1 MGRARAGRI
10 SLVEPWILAVDLGT
24 GGLKTGAVSLR
35 GEMLAQ
41 AIGHLR
47 TSYLPD
53 GGAVQDPEEWWTRL
67 REGVR
72 SVIDSNAVRPGDLV
86 GIGLTGQW
94 GSTVP
99 VDAEGRAVGECL
111 LWSDTRGGRFS
122 AKAMGGQVSLFGY
135 SPANILRW
143 VQLTGGA
150 PSPNGADPLGHE
162 LYLRNCEP
170 EVYARTR
177 TLLEPLDYL
186 GLKLT
191 GRVAA
196 TPASMILSWLTDN
209 RPGSRPTYVHELV
222 RRSGRDHARL
232 PQLLPTGSVLG
243 ALERGVGEELGIPS
257 VPVVCG
263 VPDLHTAFIGSGAV
277 APYDGHIT
285 ISTTSWIACEVPFKR
300 TDVIHQMA
308 TVPGLRPGAYLVANN
323 HETAGLCLKWFKDSV
338 LGSDSYE
345 EVVADAA
352 TVPPGSGGVIFTPWL
367 KGERT
372 PVEDRTLRGAFLNV
386 SLTTG
391 REHLSR
397 AVLEG
402 VAFNARWLQDAVEG
416 FVRRPFASLRILGG
430 GAQSDLWCQVHADIL
445 GRRLERVAEPTYAN
459 LRGAALFAAISFG
472 LLSLD
477 EVRELV
483 RVTDTFEPQ
492 PEARSIY
499 EPMYAEFKQFYNR
512 LHASYARLNRRST
525 A

>member
-1 MGRARAGRI
+1 MPQ
-10 SLVEPWILAVDLGT
+10 PWILAVDLGT

-35 GEMLAQ
+35 GEVLARS
-41 AIGHLR
+41 IGHLH

-53 GGAVQDPEEWWTRL
+53 GGAIQDPAEWWSRIVD
-67 REGVR
+67 GVR
-72 SVIDSNAVRPGDLV
+72 SVIDSKEVEAGDLV
-86 GIGLTGQW
+86 AVALTGQW

-99 VDAEGRAVGECL
+99 VDAEGHAVGECL

-122 AKAMGGQVSLFGY
+122 AKAMGGPVALFGY
-135 SPANILRW
+135 SPGNIVRW

-170 EVYARTR
+170 QIYARTR

-209 RPGSRPTYVHELV
+209 RPGSKPAYVPELV
-222 RRSGRDHARL
+222 RRSGRDAARL

-243 ALERGVGEELGIPS
+243 EVTREVGEQLGIPT

-263 VPDLHTAFIGSGAV
+263 VPDLHTAFLGSGAV
-277 APYDGHIT
+277 APYEAHIT

-338 LGSDSYE
+338 TGSDSYDD
-345 EVVADAA
+345 VCADAGRA
-352 TVPPGSGGVIFTPWL
+352 PVGSGGVIFTPWL
-367 KGERT
+367 KGERS
-372 PVEDRTLRGAFLNV
+372 PVDDRTLRGAFLNV
-386 SLTTG
+386 SLTSA

-402 VAFNARWLQDAVEG
+402 VAFNGRWLLDAVEG
-416 FVRRPFASLRILGG
+416 FVRRPLPSLRILGG

-459 LRGAALFAAISFG
+459 LRGAGLFAAISIG
-472 LLSLD
+472 RMSLND
-477 EVRELV
+477 ARDMV
-483 RVTDTFEPQ
+483 RVTSSFEPQ
-492 PEARSIY
+492 PDAQAVY
-499 EPMYAEFKQFYNR
+499 EPMYAEFKRFYDR
-512 LHASYARLNRRST
+512 LHSSYARLNRQATR
-525 A
+525 

>member
-1 MGRARAGRI
+1 MTE
-10 SLVEPWILAVDLGT
+10 SWILALDLGT
-24 GGLKTGAVSLR
+24 GGLKTGAVSMR
-35 GEMLAQ
+35 GELLAH
-41 AIGHLR
+41 AIGDLR

-53 GGAVQDPEEWWTRL
+53 GGAVQDPAEWWTRI

-72 SVIDSNAVRPGDLV
+72 AVLESSAVRPDDLAGV
-86 GIGLTGQW
+86 GLTGQW

-99 VDAEGRAVGECL
+99 VGADGSPVGDCL

-122 AKAMGGQVSLFGY
+122 AKAMGGPLSVFGY
-135 SPANILRW
+135 SPGNILRW

-191 GRVAA
+191 GLVAA

-209 RPGSRPTYVHELV
+209 RPDSKPAYVPELV
-222 RRSGRDHARL
+222 RRSGRDPGRL
-232 PQLLPTGSVLG
+232 PELRPTGSVLG
-243 ALERGVGEELGIPS
+243 AVTPEVGEELGIPQ

-263 VPDLHTAFIGSGAV
+263 VPDLHTAFLGSGAV
-277 APYDGHIT
+277 APWDGHIT

-323 HETAGLCLKWFKDSV
+323 HETAGLCLKWFMDSV
-338 LGSDSYE
+338 MGSDSYE
-345 EVVADAA
+345 EVVSHAA
-352 TVPPGSGGVIFTPWL
+352 RAPVGSGGVMFTPWL
-367 KGERT
+367 KGERS

-391 REHLSR
+391 RDHMSR

-402 VAFNARWLQDAVEG
+402 VAFNARWLMDAVER

-430 GAQSDLWCQVHADIL
+430 GAQSDLWCQVHADVL
-445 GRRLERVAEPTYAN
+445 GRRLERVAEPAYAN
-459 LRGAALFAAISFG
+459 LRGAALFAAIAFG
-472 LLSLD
+472 RIALD
-477 EVRELV
+477 DVRALV

-492 PEARSIY
+492 REARAVY
-499 EPMYAEFKQFYNR
+499 EPMYAEFKQFYSR
-512 LHASYARLNRRST
+512 LHASYARLNGRS
-525 A
+525 AG

>member
-1 MGRARAGRI
+1 
-10 SLVEPWILAVDLGT
+10 VTEPWILAVDLGT

-35 GEMLAQ
+35 GEVLAH
-41 AIGHLR
+41 AIGHLH

-53 GGAVQDPEEWWTRL
+53 GGAVQDPAEWWARL
-67 REGVR
+67 SEGVR
-72 SVIDSNAVRPGDLV
+72 SVIQDKRVAPGDLV
-86 GIGLTGQW
+86 AIGLTGQW

-99 VDAEGRAVGECL
+99 VDAEGNAVGACL
-111 LWSDTRGGRFS
+111 LWSDTRGGPFS
-122 AKAMGGQVSLFGY
+122 AKAMGGPIAVFGY
-135 SPANILRW
+135 SPGNILRW

-170 EVYARTR
+170 QVYAKTR

-209 RPGSRPTYVHELV
+209 RPGSRPAYVPELV
-222 RRSGRDHARL
+222 KRSGRDAARL

-243 ALERGVGEELGIPS
+243 AVSPEVGDELGIPP

-263 VPDLHTAFIGSGAV
+263 VPDLHTAFLGSGAV
-277 APYDGHIT
+277 APYEAHIT

-308 TVPGLRPGAYLVANN
+308 TVPGLRAGAYLVANN
-323 HETAGLCLKWFKDSV
+323 HETAGLCLTWFKDSV
-338 LGSDSYE
+338 TGSDSYE
-345 EVVADAA
+345 EVCADASRA
-352 TVPPGSGGVIFTPWL
+352 AVGSGGVMFTPWL
-367 KGERT
+367 KGERS

-402 VAFNARWLQDAVEG
+402 VAFNARWLLDSVEA
-416 FVRRPFASLRILGG
+416 FVHRPFASLRILGG

-445 GRRLERVAEPTYAN
+445 GRRIERVAEPTYAN
-459 LRGAALFAAISFG
+459 LRGAAMFAAISLG
-472 LLSLD
+472 RMSLAD
-477 EVRELV
+477 VRGLV
-483 RVTDTFEPQ
+483 RVTDSFEPAPKAQ
-492 PEARSIY
+492 EVY
-499 EPMYAEFKQFYNR
+499 EPMYAEFKQFYGR
-512 LHASYARLNRRST
+512 LHSSYARLNRSSVQ
-525 A
+525 

>member
-1 MGRARAGRI
+1 MGD
-10 SLVEPWILAVDLGT
+10 PWILAVDLGT
-24 GGLKTGAVSLR
+24 DGVKTGAVSLR
-35 GEMLAQ
+35 GEILAR
-41 AIGHLR
+41 AIGLLHTR
-47 TSYLPD
+47 YLPD
-53 GGAVQDPEEWWTRL
+53 GGALQDPAEWWSRIVD
-67 REGVR
+67 GVH
-72 SVIDSNAVRPGDLV
+72 SVIESKAVVPGDLV
-86 GIGLTGQW
+86 AVGLTGQW

-99 VDAEGRAVGECL
+99 VDAEGHPVGDCL

-122 AKAMGGQVSLFGY
+122 AKAMGGPIALFGY
-135 SPANILRW
+135 SPGNILRF

-170 EVYARTR
+170 QVYATTR

-191 GRVAA
+191 GRVAG

-209 RPGSRPTYVHELV
+209 RPGSSPAYVAELV
-222 RRSGRDHARL
+222 RRSGRDAARL

-243 ALERGVGEELGIPS
+243 EVTREVGEELGIPA

-263 VPDLHTAFIGSGAV
+263 VPDLHTAFLGSGAV
-277 APYDGHIT
+277 APYEAHIT

-338 LGSDSYE
+338 TGFDSYDD
-345 EVVADAA
+345 VCAGAA
-352 TVPPGSGGVIFTPWL
+352 RAPVGSGGVIFTPWL
-367 KGERT
+367 KGERS

-386 SLTTG
+386 SLTSG

-402 VAFNARWLQDAVEG
+402 VAFNARWLLDAVEG
-416 FVRRPFASLRILGG
+416 FVRRPLPSLRILGG

-459 LRGAALFAAISFG
+459 LRGAGLFAAISIG
-472 LLSLD
+472 RLSLD
-477 EVRELV
+477 DVRDMV

-492 PEARSIY
+492 PDARAVY
-499 EPMYAEFKQFYNR
+499 EPMYGEFKRFYDR
-512 LHASYARLNRRST
+512 LHASYARLNRRSSG
-525 A
+525 